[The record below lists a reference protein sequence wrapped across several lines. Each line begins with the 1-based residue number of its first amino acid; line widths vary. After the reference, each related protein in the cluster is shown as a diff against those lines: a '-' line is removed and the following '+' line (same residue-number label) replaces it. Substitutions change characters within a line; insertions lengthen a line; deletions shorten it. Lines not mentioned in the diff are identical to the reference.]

1 MGIHRPP
8 LVLWSFFSFPASSC
22 SIAMQSNINSV
33 HLNMHIDAA
42 STWDP
47 LFGAFA
53 MQLNRFDGR
62 RIRLAERKEK
72 HSHSSA
78 SL

>member
-1 MGIHRPP
+1 
-8 LVLWSFFSFPASSC
+8 
-22 SIAMQSNINSV
+22 MQSNINSV

-72 HSHSSA
+72 HSHSFA
-78 SL
+78 SLWMAFLCYGTYVAAAI